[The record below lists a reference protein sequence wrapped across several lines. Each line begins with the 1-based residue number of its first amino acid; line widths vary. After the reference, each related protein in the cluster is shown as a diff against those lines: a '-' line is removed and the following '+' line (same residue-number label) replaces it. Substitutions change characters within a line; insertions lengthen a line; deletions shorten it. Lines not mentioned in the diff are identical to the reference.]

1 MLTVDSHPHGL
12 RYLYVAVAGHAFAW
26 YTVYNLFVLWLK
38 HSGQTDAVATS
49 NYGNLVA
56 AAYLLPLVGGVVASG
71 IAFKAPLSWTRR
83 GRFTSFLYGTADD
96 LHYKVK
102 GLSPLR
108 TALLGGLVAAVGYV
122 ALMLTASTPTTT
134 TLVALG
140 CITLGVGLSKPN
152 LSAMVGRLFPSG
164 SVHADAAFA
173 RYYSFIN
180 VGSLVSPLIAGWLAT
195 SVSFAAAFSI
205 AVLGEIVVVMSL
217 LLGRRHLAMTSS
229 ESSLVALVGDVEV
242 DGKTTSPQLP
252 GRLVDDAVGH
262 EPAVDA
268 LKHRKLVALWIF
280 FAFAALAFWPAY
292 SQNGSGLNLWAL
304 DHTDRVL
311 SFASYTYTVPPTWFA
326 TINSIICIL
335 ASVPLVKLF
344 SKFSL
349 SNSTAVGYVLMAASF
364 GTLVV
369 APAVSAAPGYLVAS
383 IVLSSLSEVLIST
396 VGLAQVAKLAP
407 RHQASSY
414 MAVWFLT
421 VAVGG
426 KLAGFMGGFGLQT
439 GFRVLTVAA
448 LVAAA
453 LTLASRRWLD
463 VAATASGSSQEAVTA
478 GQPDRSMAASS
489 SGLVARPA
497 HSSGEV

>member
-1 MLTVDSHPHGL
+1 MLTVDSHPRGL
-12 RYLYVAVAGHAFAW
+12 RYLYAAVAGHAFAW

-38 HSGQTDAVATS
+38 HSGQTDAAATS
-49 NYGNLVA
+49 NYGNLVV
-56 AAYLLPLVGGVVASG
+56 AAYLLPLLGGFVA
-71 IAFKAPLSWTRR
+71 AKT
-83 GRFTSFLYGTADD
+83 
-96 LHYKVK
+96 
-102 GLSPLR
+102 SPLR
-108 TALLGGLVAAVGYV
+108 TALVGAAVACCGYGV
-122 ALMLTASTPTTT
+122 LTMATTPSST
-134 TLVALG
+134 TLVALAA
-140 CITLGVGLSKPN
+140 ITLGVGLSKPN

-173 RYYSFIN
+173 RYYSYIN

-205 AVLGEIVVVMSL
+205 AVLGEIVVVTSL

-304 DHTDRVL
+304 DHTDRVVL
-311 SFASYTYTVPPTWFA
+311 GYAVPPTWFA
-326 TINSIICIL
+326 TINSIICIV
-335 ASVPLVKLF
+335 ASVPLVRLF
-344 SKFSL
+344 SRFSL
-349 SNSTAVGYVLMAASF
+349 SSSTAVGYVLMAASF

-369 APAVSAAPGYLVAS
+369 APSASAAPGYLVVS

-426 KLAGFMGGFGLQT
+426 KLAGFMGGLGLQT

-463 VAATASGSSQEAVTA
+463 VAATASGSSQEAAMA
-478 GQPDRSMAASS
+478 GQPGRSMAASS